1 MGLMFRPSVAGIRL
15 NLALSLH
22 NQGVLEQEHV
32 ALVAMEAEEL
42 ISPLQSIETLTTGIS
57 SGDEV

>member
-1 MGLMFRPSVAGIRL
+1 MICPSVPGIRL

-42 ISPLQSIETLTTGIS
+42 ISPLQNIETLATSIS

>member
-1 MGLMFRPSVAGIRL
+1 MAGIRL

-42 ISPLQSIETLTTGIS
+42 ISPLQSIETLTTSVS
-57 SGDEV
+57 SGDEVHV